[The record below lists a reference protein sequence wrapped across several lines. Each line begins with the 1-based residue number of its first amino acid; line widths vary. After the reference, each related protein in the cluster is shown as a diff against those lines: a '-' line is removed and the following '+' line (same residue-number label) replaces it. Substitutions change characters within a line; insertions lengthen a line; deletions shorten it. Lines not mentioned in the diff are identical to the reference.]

1 MIPRRNVY
9 LIEIDSH
16 ILSYG
21 WFNIWVIDT
30 QQFSVYF
37 ARCGLL
43 KPDWDRRSVADGI
56 RVGSQRGVSVRGS
69 HSQKKENGNQA
80 SSPKEN
86 QRHLGFGS
94 DLTLI

>member
-69 HSQKKENGNQA
+69 HRQKKENGNQA